1 MSRQMDLELPS
12 TASGDGRGKLPDKR
26 SPSRTP
32 SPNRPPLP
40 RPPPPAGEGKPRGRS
55 GRSLKETLRSHSVS
69 CTPTQWSRIG
79 LRARHADM
87 PLARFIVSRCL
98 SGVFAPGENRDER
111 TASDRVGDPL
121 ERERDDRLREAVEWM
136 SLEIAPGT
144 PWIVDQGRDVRSRC
158 GDWMEEMVIHGRR
171 DRLEEIL
178 RDALGRARAERV
190 VATLLRRLPRDEK
203 S

>member
-1 MSRQMDLELPS
+1 MSRQMDPGLPCA
-12 TASGDGRGKLPDKR
+12 ASRDGRGKLPEKP
-26 SPSRTP
+26 SPSKTP
-32 SPNRPPLP
+32 SPNRPPLSDPP
-40 RPPPPAGEGKPRGRS
+40 RPAVEGKPRGRS
-55 GRSLKETLRSHSVS
+55 GRSRKETLRSHSVS

-98 SGVFAPGENRDER
+98 SEAFAPSENRDER
-111 TASDRVGDPL
+111 TASDKAGNSL
-121 ERERDDRLREAVEWM
+121 ERERYDRLREAVEWM
-136 SLEIAPGT
+136 SLEIAPRT
-144 PWIVDQGRDVRSRC
+144 PWIVDQGRDIRSRC

-190 VATLLRRLPRDEK
+190 VTTLLRRLQRDEK